1 MWLRYNLPNDTMIW
15 EAKFCTHSSVTAQGY
30 STSDYVTIILKAET
44 NNKVYSAF
52 PTYMQPIPPSDYVC
66 FMIEV
71 QFSKWYQYPTIADY
85 SFDCLCW
92 HDSQI
97 GFAKSKLNF
106 HAMTLECSFNGSFL
120 ENDVPWGGAVM
131 PEWNLPRAQ
140 LCVPLMGL
148 FPYVSLYKKC
158 ISVGTETIKLTFHG
172 VGLLFRHLWAP
183 SWQSGLW

>member
-1 MWLRYNLPNDTMIW
+1 
-15 EAKFCTHSSVTAQGY
+15 
-30 STSDYVTIILKAET
+30 
-44 NNKVYSAF
+44 
-52 PTYMQPIPPSDYVC
+52 MQPIPPSDYVC

-85 SFDCLCW
+85 SSDCLCW

-106 HAMTLECSFNGSFL
+106 HAMTLECSFNGSSL

-183 SWQSGLW
+183 SRQSGLW